1 METTGYA
8 AIKTVVVL
16 PFSHLSN
23 NPDTAWL
30 SECFPELLQERLKS
44 QGLNV
49 LGRRERMVAYD
60 RIGIPYTAY
69 LSKATL
75 IKIGQE
81 LDASYLVIGEVLE
94 EGANLKV
101 TSSVLDLER
110 IWESQL
116 MTRGG
121 DTAHLQELCNG
132 LAWEILRQISPEFSA
147 SYLNYSRGFP
157 LLPPQAIE
165 YYIRGLMESELH
177 RQIYFFREA
186 DQAFPNYQDAIFEL
200 GRLYFRENDYATS
213 VLWLE
218 RLENLDPER
227 GEAGFLFGLDYLY
240 LKNYEKA
247 SRVFSL
253 LSERIPVNE
262 VFCNLGI
269 ALSGAGKVEE
279 ATAAFRKA
287 LAGDPGQVD
296 CLFNLAFH
304 YWRNGNIGGALRNLA
319 EVLKRDR
326 MDADAYY
333 LQFKCFQLISRSTEA
348 ENAWAKAKEL
358 NPRVESWETRQKVP
372 DLFRIQT
379 RFNEAGYRQL
389 QLELQQ
395 VMERKGQNSRTP

>member
-1 METTGYA
+1 
-8 AIKTVVVL
+8 
-16 PFSHLSN
+16 
-23 NPDTAWL
+23 
-30 SECFPELLQERLKS
+30 
-44 QGLNV
+44 
-49 LGRRERMVAYD
+49 MVAYD

-81 LDASYLVIGEVLE
+81 LDAGVLVLGEVLE
-94 EGANLKV
+94 EGGNLKV

-121 DTAHLQELCNG
+121 DKAHLQELCNG
-132 LAWEILRQISPEFSA
+132 LAWEVLRQISPEFTA
-147 SYLNYSRGFP
+147 SYVDYSRGIP
-157 LLPPQAIE
+157 LLPPLAIE
-165 YYIRGLMESELH
+165 YYIRGLMESDLP

-186 DQAFPNYQDAIFEL
+186 DQAYPNYQEAIFEL
-200 GRLYFRENDYATS
+200 GSLYFRENDYATS
-213 VLWLE
+213 ALWLE
-218 RLENLDPER
+218 RLENLGREG
-227 GEAGFLFGLDYLY
+227 GEASFLLGLDYLY

-247 SRVFSL
+247 TQVFFR

-262 VFCNLGI
+262 VNCNLGI

-287 LAGDPGQVD
+287 LASDPGQVD
-296 CLFNLAFH
+296 CLFNLAYH
-304 YWRNGNIGGALRNLA
+304 YWKNNNLGGALRNTA

-333 LQFKCFQLISRSTEA
+333 LQYRCFQTISRTAEA
-348 ENAWAKAKEL
+348 EKALATAREL
-358 NPRVESWETRQKVP
+358 NPRVESWEGRQKVP

-395 VMERKGQNSRTP
+395 VMERKGQNNRTP